1 NGAAHPVFNQT
12 ALDGLISDIAADPEY
27 DLLDSLLPLVN
38 MGLLAKMAQTPLQQS
53 RHASDAI
60 SLLPEVKIDNWAAQQ
75 DNIALQL
82 AIRQK
87 KVQLDCAAA
96 LMPGTR
102 LLKMDQNAEESACSY
117 IAVDDKIEYELSE
130 HEMKDWLQVL
140 RRIDGRRSINEI
152 LAELG
157 MPPAKIRKHLEEA
170 IDYGI
175 VCFL

>member
-1 NGAAHPVFNQT
+1 MGTSSKLSLRPKCPFFYGEDVRYTRRMMYSLLTADDQALIREAFTAENGAAHPVFNQT

-38 MGLLAKMAQTPLQQS
+38 MGLLAKMAQ
-53 RHASDAI
+53 
-60 SLLPEVKIDNWAAQQ
+60 
-75 DNIALQL
+75 
-82 AIRQK
+82 
-87 KVQLDCAAA
+87 LDCAAA

-102 LLKMDQNAEESACSY
+102 LLKMDQNAEKSACSY

-152 LAELG
+152 LAEL
-157 MPPAKIRKHLEEA
+157 
-170 IDYGI
+170 
-175 VCFL
+175 